1 MFCSSKFQ
9 SNSKTPLLLKPF
21 SIHNLTNTNFKFNLE
36 LVKPMNVVFF
46 SRDTI
51 KELALPTTVNFMI

>member
-9 SNSKTPLLLKPF
+9 SKCKTPLLSKPF
-21 SIHNLTNTNFKFNLE
+21 SMHNLTNANFKYNLE
-36 LVKPMNVVFF
+36 LVRYMNVVF
-46 SRDTI
+46 SRNTI